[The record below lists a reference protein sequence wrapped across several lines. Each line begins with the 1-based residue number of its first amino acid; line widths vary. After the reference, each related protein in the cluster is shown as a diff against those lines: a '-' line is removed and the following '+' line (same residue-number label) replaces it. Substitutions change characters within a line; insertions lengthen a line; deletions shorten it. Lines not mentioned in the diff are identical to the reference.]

1 MEEQRGKL
9 IGFKSNSSEMVE
21 IWQDLCQSVMTPEPE
36 LSLSRVKLS
45 LGQHM
50 DYDYKFCI
58 CWYFLGSNKLEQ
70 LTL

>member
-1 MEEQRGKL
+1 
-9 IGFKSNSSEMVE
+9 MVE